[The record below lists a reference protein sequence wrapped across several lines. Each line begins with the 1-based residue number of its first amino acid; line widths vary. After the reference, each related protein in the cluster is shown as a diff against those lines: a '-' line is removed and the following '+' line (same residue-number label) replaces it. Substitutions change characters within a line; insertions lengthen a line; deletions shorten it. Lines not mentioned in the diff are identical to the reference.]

1 MTHKVLLVVGD
12 GAEVLD
18 TMYPLYRLQEEGYEV
33 VVCGPEVRQYH
44 MVIHE
49 RPPDWDITEERPGY
63 RINTQIAFRDINPDE
78 YAGIVITG
86 GRAPEYLRYYE
97 DLLNVVRA
105 LFAAR
110 KPVAAVCH
118 GIEIVATA
126 GIIRGRRVTTVA
138 KCRFDAE
145 VCGGLYVDEP
155 VVVSD
160 NLITARTY
168 HDNPHFMREFVRALR
183 AVTQR

>member
-1 MTHKVLLVVGD
+1 MKGRILLVVGD

-18 TMYPLYRLQEEGYEV
+18 TMYPFYRLQEEGYEV
-33 VVCGPEVRQYH
+33 VVCAPEVRRYH
-44 MVIHE
+44 MVLHE

-63 RINTQIAFRDINPDE
+63 HIQAQLAFRDIRPDD
-78 YAGIVITG
+78 YDGIVITG
-86 GRAPEYLRYYE
+86 GRAPEYLRYDE
-97 DLLNVVRA
+97 DLIRVVRT
-105 LFAAR
+105 LFEAG

-118 GIEIVATA
+118 GIEIVARA
-126 GIIRGRRVTTVA
+126 GIVKGRRVTTVA

-145 VCGGLYVDEP
+145 VCGATYVDEP

-168 HDNPHFMREFVRALR
+168 HDNPHFMREFVRALKR
-183 AVTQR
+183 GEAR